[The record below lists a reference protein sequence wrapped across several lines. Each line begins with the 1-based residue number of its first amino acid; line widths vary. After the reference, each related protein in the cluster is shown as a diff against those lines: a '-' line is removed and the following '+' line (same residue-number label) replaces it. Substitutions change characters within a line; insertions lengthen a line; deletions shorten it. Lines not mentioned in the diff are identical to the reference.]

1 MCLSIGDIQ
10 RMGVEDLQSLSNF
23 LGSKLY
29 LMGGDQPTEVDCV
42 LFGFL
47 SVILY
52 LCPEDSVF
60 RIVVEKRLGNL
71 LQFTKR
77 MKNNYYP
84 DWDDVVGC
92 QSLKTLKVLKN
103 IFKNKEFKVRLQCT
117 MFFFVCEER

>member
-92 QSLKTLKVLKN
+92 QSLKTLKVLK
-103 IFKNKEFKVRLQCT
+103 IL
-117 MFFFVCEER
+117 